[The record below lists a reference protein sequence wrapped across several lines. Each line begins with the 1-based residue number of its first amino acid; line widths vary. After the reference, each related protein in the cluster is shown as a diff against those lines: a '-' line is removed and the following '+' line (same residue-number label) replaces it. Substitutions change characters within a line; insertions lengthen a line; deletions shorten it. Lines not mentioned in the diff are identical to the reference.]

1 MRRQHA
7 AWTRRSRP
15 CGRGRRASPVHPN
28 GHIYAKMALNLIEKV
43 AGASGPTAAA
53 TGGRKRS
60 WSSSNRDDYS
70 PATSVKHRQSDRF
83 GGGNSSDSER
93 SRSESRGSSSSEG
106 GNARTAGNS
115 DRSTNRSADW
125 KMRGGNSGFCQYGR
139 SGPQYY
145 GGGGDGGSSGGRAGG
160 NGGGGSFRGGGGR
173 GGRGPGGTAGF
184 NAGRGGYRY

>member
-1 MRRQHA
+1 
-7 AWTRRSRP
+7 
-15 CGRGRRASPVHPN
+15 
-28 GHIYAKMALNLIEKV
+28 MALNLIEKV

-60 WSSSNRDDYS
+60 WSSSNRDDHS

-93 SRSESRGSSSSEG
+93 SRSGSRGSSSFDGGSRGPG
-106 GNARTAGNS
+106 GNSG
-115 DRSTNRSADW
+115 RSTNRSADW
-125 KMRGGNSGFCQYGR
+125 KMRGGNSDFCQYGL

-145 GGGGDGGSSGGRAGG
+145 GGGGGSSGGRAGG

-173 GGRGPGGTAGF
+173 GGRGSGGTAGF
-184 NAGRGGYRY
+184 NAGQGGYRY